1 MQISGQGSTCEARHS
16 GEKRRSKQKL
26 VKKFPS
32 VHQGCNEQLSFLTA
46 SSAASQAVHYLSVRA
61 VYYDLDIAWNTSDS
75 QAWTFYLK

>member
-46 SSAASQAVHYLSVRA
+46 SSEASQAVRYLSVRA
-61 VYYDLDIAWNTSDS
+61 VHYDLDIAGIPQILRSGL
-75 QAWTFYLK
+75 FI